1 MSHECGPKVS
11 NSATKSLFRPPSGKV
26 VTSSYREAL
35 EIISNSQTLV
45 RGVGCFNACFS
56 PRRRPTKVGFSSFPS
71 RENAEIRWSMMI
83 LIHALD
89 LFPRPNEINLNHGL
103 WKCCFGLQS
112 RLCSQRSR
120 IYRDLSIHIERECP
134 ACPTACMT
142 RQMSADLFP

>member
-1 MSHECGPKVS
+1 MNLVQKFPTST
-11 NSATKSLFRPPSGKV
+11 TKSLFRPPSGKV
-26 VTSSYREAL
+26 VTSSYHEAL

-71 RENAEIRWSMMI
+71 RENAEIIWSMMI

-89 LFPRPNEINLNHGL
+89 LFPRPNEINLNYGL
-103 WKCCFGLQS
+103 WQCLQS
-112 RLCSQRSR
+112 WLWSERSR
-120 IYRDLSIHIERECP
+120 IHRDLSIHIERECP

-142 RQMSADLFP
+142 RQMSANLFP